1 MKIAIIRLSAMG
13 DIIHSAVILEYL
25 YKNGIKVDWIADS
38 RFASILD
45 NSPYINQIKKLNLK
59 KDLIGSIKECL
70 KWEKYDLVIDF
81 QGLIKSAILGK
92 IVGKKVIGCDGYH
105 TKEKPALL
113 FYNEKL
119 KIRNHSIGRYKDMIN
134 EIFNLNITNEM
145 IKDHNPYMFYKSDYP
160 KEFFSEN
167 KKNIMFIIG
176 ASAEFKMLPADTWVK
191 AAKKLGE
198 NIIIPYGSNK
208 EKEIAEYIANKT
220 HAKVLPKMNLDE
232 LKAAISHCDLVIGN
246 DTGPTYIAWANNI
259 PSVIIYGP
267 VEANKVYENKYTKFI
282 KSTPN
287 TNPIKINKN
296 DFSIKKISY
305 KEILDAVEKL

>member
-1 MKIAIIRLSAMG
+1 MSKKKKIIIW
-13 DIIHSAVILEYL
+13 IIIAVVIIGGVFL
-25 YKNGIKVDWIADS
+25 YFKTKKTEVERVTEAVKIGNVARTVSVTGEITPEKQADLA
-38 RFASILD
+38 FET
-45 NSPYINQIKKLNLK
+45 
-59 KDLIGSIKECL
+59 IGK
-70 KWEKYDLVIDF
+70 
-81 QGLIKSAILGK
+81 IKSIE
-92 IVGKKVIGCDGYH
+92 VEIGDEVEEGQIIAALDDSVVRSQLWSAQVALDIQQENLDLSRR
-105 TKEKPALL
+105 KWDDLKP
-113 FYNEKL
+113 E
-119 KIRNHSIGRYKDMIN
+119 
-134 EIFNLNITNEM
+134 E
-145 IKDHNPYMFYKSDYP
+145 
-160 KEFFSEN
+160 
-167 KKNIMFIIG
+167 
-176 ASAEFKMLPADTWVK
+176 K

-198 NIIIPYGSNK
+198 NIIIPYGSDK